1 MAQRYEFLKESFNVM
16 KQSTP
21 VTSTPITP
29 TAYCW

>member
-21 VTSTPITP
+21 VTS
-29 TAYCW
+29 